1 MCNYIRHIEQKHIN
15 GDALTLQDTGPLHTF
30 SWLLSEEDQARRIK
44 LTSIGLKNIKTS
56 CESESREADF
66 RSAVALAPISRYDAP
81 RMTAAE
87 VCGGEPTLGNA
98 EGASQKERE
107 HLVNQVGAYFL
118 DKGHK
123 KDRKNKVRA

>member
-1 MCNYIRHIEQKHIN
+1 M
-15 GDALTLQDTGPLHTF
+15 
-30 SWLLSEEDQARRIK
+30 
-44 LTSIGLKNIKTS
+44 TSIGLKNIKTS
-56 CESESREADF
+56 CESREPDF

-98 EGASQKERE
+98 EGASQKEHE

-118 DKGHK
+118 DKGHQ